1 MKNIKEIH
9 AVLNRL
15 CKATDE
21 LYHNYAAGIGL
32 SDSALWIFYAICESD
47 GSLTQN
53 ELCTLWCYSKQT
65 VNSTVKSLCDKGL
78 LFLEHID
85 GTRTHKAIRLTN
97 EGRQFCDKYILP
109 LIKAEQDVYSTM
121 TDRQIEEYVSV
132 KEKEYSLLKDK
143 FSEIEAR
150 RAQ

>member
-1 MKNIKEIH
+1 MKNAKEIH
-9 AVLNRL
+9 ALLNRL

-21 LYHNYAAGIGL
+21 LYHNYATNIGL

-53 ELCTLWCYSKQT
+53 ELCSLWCYSKQT

-78 LFLEHID
+78 LFLEHIG
-85 GTRTHKAIRLTN
+85 GTRTHKAIKLTD
-97 EGRQFCDKYILP
+97 EGQQFCEKYILP
-109 LIKAEQDVYSTM
+109 LINAEQDVYSTM
-121 TDRQIEEYVSV
+121 TDKQIEEYVSV
-132 KEKEYSLLKDK
+132 KKNEYKLLKDK
-143 FSEIEAR
+143 FAEIRAR

>member
-1 MKNIKEIH
+1 MKNAKEIH
-9 AVLNRL
+9 ALLNRL

-21 LYHNYAAGIGL
+21 LYHNYATNIGL

-53 ELCTLWCYSKQT
+53 ELCSLWCYSKQT

-85 GTRTHKAIRLTN
+85 GTRTHKAIKLTD
-97 EGRQFCDKYILP
+97 EGQQFCEKYILP

-121 TDRQIEEYVSV
+121 TDKQIEEYVSV
-132 KEKEYSLLKDK
+132 KENEYKLLKDK
-143 FSEIEAR
+143 FAEIGVR